1 MSLGYSLSCSK
12 EALIC
17 FPRGS
22 PEIPGQI
29 EVGMEKLDFDTK
41 TSNIN
46 ETKQTYI
53 VSIKCL

>member
-29 EVGMEKLDFDTK
+29 EVGMEKLDPAI
-41 TSNIN
+41 SM
-46 ETKQTYI
+46 KQSRHT
-53 VSIKCL
+53 